1 MGSGAVIELISTSQ
15 RMIRTAK
22 SSGGG
27 GRRRSATVWDTK
39 NLNIFTFQMELVGN
53 FSISG
58 ISNLMGVTNEEPATM
73 ATAAQVIMSHLVHD
87 ITILSP

>member
-1 MGSGAVIELISTSQ
+1 MVGEEGQQQSGTQ
-15 RMIRTAK
+15 K
-22 SSGGG
+22 
-27 GRRRSATVWDTK
+27 
-39 NLNIFTFQMELVGN
+39 LNIFTFQMELVSN

-73 ATAAQVIMSHLVHD
+73 ATAAQVIMSHLVHK

>member
-1 MGSGAVIELISTSQ
+1 
-15 RMIRTAK
+15 
-22 SSGGG
+22 
-27 GRRRSATVWDTK
+27 
-39 NLNIFTFQMELVGN
+39 MELVSN

-87 ITILSP
+87 ITILSPLKIFIGGRLTRTVT